1 MNEVSVNRFC
11 SQYLQLERDLDFPS
25 GQLLRE
31 AHVQDALQRR
41 LFADDALAH
50 PPPARYQIRVLKEL
64 VSRIEASIDDWEQH
78 GVSDDLMS
86 QLSELLASPLPEELI
101 AVQQKSY
108 VTYSQSLLS
117 GDTGPEAG
125 ADPYPHVTLLESRH
139 LISAGGT
146 TGLRTWEAA
155 LHLGQYLCTQPTLV
169 QNKRVLELGAGTGY
183 VSILCAKHLAP
194 AQVIASDGS
203 DDVVANLP
211 ENFYLNGLQDSRAI
225 SVMDLKWGH
234 ALVGTEEAEWNGGQ
248 PIDLVLGADVT
259 YDESV
264 IPSLVAT
271 IDDLFDM
278 FPRVLVII
286 TATERNRQTF
296 DAFINVCQKRALNVE
311 EVKFDITPKDAQ
323 TGPFY
328 SDQVPIRICRITRES

>member
-1 MNEVSVNRFC
+1 MDEVSVNRFC
-11 SQYLQLERDLDFPS
+11 SQYLQLERDLDYPT

-31 AHVQDALQRR
+31 AHVQDALHHR
-41 LFADDALAH
+41 LFAGDALAH
-50 PPPARYQIRVLKEL
+50 PPPARYQVRVLKEL
-64 VSRIEASIDDWEQH
+64 VSRIEASIDDWEEH
-78 GVSDDLMS
+78 GVSDDLMA
-86 QLSELLASPLPEELI
+86 QLSELLAAPMPEELI
-101 AVQQKSY
+101 AVQQKAY

-117 GDTGPEAG
+117 GDSGRAISSRPAAPPGFGPGKPLSIWAN
-125 ADPYPHVTLLESRH
+125 T
-139 LISAGGT
+139 SA
-146 TGLRTWEAA
+146 
-155 LHLGQYLCTQPTLV
+155 HPSLV
-169 QNKRVLELGAGTGY
+169 QDKRVLELGAGTGY

-194 AQVIASDGS
+194 SQVIASDGS

-225 SVMDLKWGH
+225 SAMDLKWGH

-296 DAFINVCQKRALNVE
+296 DAFINVCQKRTLDIE
-311 EVKFDITPKDAQ
+311 EVKFDITPQDAQ

-328 SDQVPIRICRITRES
+328 SDKVPIRICRITRGR

>member
-1 MNEVSVNRFC
+1 MDEVGVNRFC

-25 GQLLRE
+25 GQVLRE
-31 AHVQDALQRR
+31 AHVQDALHRR

-50 PPPARYQIRVLKEL
+50 PPPARYQLRVLKEL
-64 VSRIEASIDDWEQH
+64 VSRIETSIEDWDEH
-78 GVSDDLMS
+78 EVSDDLMTH
-86 QLSELLASPLPEELI
+86 LSELLASPLPEELI
-101 AVQQKSY
+101 AVQQKAY
-108 VTYSQSLLS
+108 VTYSQTLLS
-117 GDTGPEAG
+117 GDSTPATGL
-125 ADPYPHVTLLESRH
+125 YPHVTLLESRQ

-155 LHLGQYLCTQPTLV
+155 LHLGQYLCANPSLV

-183 VSILCAKHLAP
+183 VAILCAKHLGP
-194 AQVIASDGS
+194 SQVIASDGS

-211 ENFYLNGLQDSRAI
+211 ESFYVNGLQDSRAI
-225 SVMDLKWGH
+225 SAMDLKWGQ
-234 ALVGTEEAEWNGGQ
+234 AIVGTEEAEWNGGQ
-248 PIDLVLGADVT
+248 PLDLVLGADVT

-264 IPSLVAT
+264 IPSLVGT

-286 TATERNRQTF
+286 SATERNRRTF
-296 DAFINVCQKRALNVE
+296 DAFINVCQKRGLNIQ
-311 EVKFDITPKDAQ
+311 EVDFDIAPRDKQ

-328 SDQVPIRICRITRES
+328 SDQVPIRICRITRGQ

>member
-1 MNEVSVNRFC
+1 MDEVSVNRFC
-11 SQYLQLERDLDFPS
+11 SQYLQLERYLDFPS

-31 AHVQDALQRR
+31 AHVQDALLRR

-50 PPPARYQIRVLKEL
+50 PPPPRYQIRVLKDL
-64 VSRIEASIDDWEQH
+64 VARIEASIDDWEEH
-78 GVSDDLMS
+78 GVSDDLMAH
-86 QLSELLASPLPEELI
+86 LSELLASPLPAELI
-101 AVQQKSY
+101 AVQQKTY

-117 GDTGPEAG
+117 GDSGPGAG
-125 ADPYPHVTLLESRH
+125 PGPYPHVTLLESRQ

-155 LHLGQYLCTQPTLV
+155 LHMGQYLCMNPSLV

-183 VSILCAKHLAP
+183 VSILCAKHLASS
-194 AQVIASDGS
+194 QVIASDGS

-211 ENFYLNGLQDSRAI
+211 ENFYVNGLQDSRVI
-225 SVMDLKWGH
+225 SAMDLKWGQ
-234 ALVGTEEAEWNGGQ
+234 ALLGTEEAEWNGGR

-264 IPSLVAT
+264 TPSLVGT

-286 TATERNRQTF
+286 SATERNRRTF
-296 DAFINVCQKRALNVE
+296 DAFINVCQKRGLNIQ
-311 EVKFDITPKDAQ
+311 EVDFDIAPQDTQ

-328 SDQVPIRICRITRES
+328 SDQVPIRICRITRGQ

>member
-1 MNEVSVNRFC
+1 MDEVGVNRFC

-25 GQLLRE
+25 GQVLRE
-31 AHVQDALQRR
+31 AHVQDALHRR

-50 PPPARYQIRVLKEL
+50 PPPAKYQLRVLKEL
-64 VSRIEASIDDWEQH
+64 VSRIEASIDDWDEH
-78 GVSDDLMS
+78 EVSDDLMTH
-86 QLSELLASPLPEELI
+86 LAELLASPLPEDLI
-101 AVQQKSY
+101 AVQQKEY
-108 VTYSQSLLS
+108 VTYSQTLLS
-117 GDTGPEAG
+117 GDSTA
-125 ADPYPHVTLLESRH
+125 AAVPYPHVTLLESRL

-146 TGLRTWEAA
+146 TGLRTWEAG
-155 LHLGQYLCTQPTLV
+155 LHLGQYLCANPSLV

-194 AQVIASDGS
+194 SQVIASDGS

-211 ENFYLNGLQDSRAI
+211 ENFYLNGLQGSRAI
-225 SVMDLKWGH
+225 SVMGLKWGQ

-248 PIDLVLGADVT
+248 PLDLVLGADVT
-259 YDESV
+259 YDDRIV
-264 IPSLVAT
+264 PPLVGT

-286 TATERNRQTF
+286 SAAERNRRTF
-296 DAFINVCQKRALNVE
+296 DIFIDVCRKRGLNIQ
-311 EVKFDITPKDAQ
+311 EVDFDVAPRDKQ

-328 SDQVPIRICRITRES
+328 DDQVPIRICRITRGQ